1 MVRVNNAI
9 RLREIHSAVSR
20 SPLAGGLD
28 SDQIGGDSLVDRQ
41 EDDQTGGNPLETN
54 DEGRTPLV
62 ASDEGRTSQEARPA
76 TGQQHWGSVTG
87 QQV

>member
-1 MVRVNNAI
+1 M
-9 RLREIHSAVSR
+9 
-20 SPLAGGLD
+20 
-28 SDQIGGDSLVDRQ
+28 DRQ
-41 EDDQTGGNPLETN
+41 EDDQTGGNPLETD